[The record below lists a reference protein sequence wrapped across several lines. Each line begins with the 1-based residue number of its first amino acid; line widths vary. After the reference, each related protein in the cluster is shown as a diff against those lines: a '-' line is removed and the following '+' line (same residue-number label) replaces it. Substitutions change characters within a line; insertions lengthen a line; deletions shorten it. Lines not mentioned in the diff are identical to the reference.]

1 MIRRLALAIAL
12 ALLAPVAGAQPRVAS
27 LPPDGAATIQLAA
40 RTLPAQ
46 VAGPTRERLQRAFE
60 AARAGRWAEAHAAA
74 QGHPVAAKTLRWMEL
89 LRGSPGFDMLAE
101 FLAANPDWPL
111 RETLLRRAEE
121 ASAGIAD
128 DARVRA
134 WFADRVPATG
144 AGALR
149 LADAHRR
156 GGDAE
161 AATRLVRDA
170 WRGMALAERTEKDML
185 QRFGHVLTTDD
196 HVARADR
203 LVWDRQFAEARRIL
217 KLLPPERRLLAEARM
232 RLARDTDDAAD
243 FVQRVPG
250 ELRRDPGL
258 LFERARYNRRNGH
271 DDLALSIHLGARA
284 PLGRPELWWRE
295 RDVIARRLLREG
307 RATEALAL
315 VAATHGLGPE
325 HGQAHAD
332 ARFLEG
338 WIALRRTGD
347 PARARDA
354 FAQLQRAARLPVT
367 QARGAY
373 WLGRAHEALGEA
385 ATAREWYR
393 RAGAFDATF
402 YGQKALLRM
411 PPGERQVADD
421 LPAPTAEE
429 RARIERGELGR
440 AAVLLAD
447 VGEHETVKHFVRRLI
462 DIARTP
468 GEHRVAA
475 QIALGLG
482 RPDLAVSVAKRA
494 AQRAGVSLPD
504 EGWPT
509 IRLPPGSAPER
520 ALVLAT
526 IRQESAFEADAVS
539 PAGARGL
546 MQLMPPTA
554 RAMAEQLG
562 LAAGHA
568 PQRLTA
574 DPLYNMTLGQAYLAG
589 LLADYNGSLV
599 VALAAYN
606 AGPGRVAQWLRE
618 HGDPRAD
625 DVDPLD
631 WIEMIAFDETRNYVQ
646 RVSENLSVYRR
657 KLGHRDWIAALERDF
672 ARTAR

>member
-1 MIRRLALAIAL
+1 MIRRFVLAAAIV
-12 ALLAPVAGAQPRVAS
+12 LLAAPAGAEPRVAA
-27 LPPDGAATIQLAA
+27 LPADAAAAGRLAA
-40 RTLPAQ
+40 RTLPPQ
-46 VAGPTRERLQRAFE
+46 VSGATRERLVKAFD
-60 AARAGRWAEAHAAA
+60 AARAGRWAEAHQAAA
-74 QGHPVAAKTLRWMEL
+74 GQPLAAKTLRWLEL
-89 LRGSPGFDMLAE
+89 LRGGPGFDALTE

-111 RETLLRRAEE
+111 RETLLRRAED
-121 ASAGIAD
+121 ASAAVAD
-128 DARVRA
+128 DARILA
-134 WFADRVPATG
+134 WYADRSPATG

-156 GGDAE
+156 GGNAE
-161 AATRLVRDA
+161 VAARIARDA
-170 WRGMALAERTEKDML
+170 WRGMALAERTEKDLL
-185 QRFGHVLTTDD
+185 QRFGHVLTTAD
-196 HVARADR
+196 HVARVDR
-203 LVWDRQFAEARRIL
+203 LIWERQFPEARRIMR
-217 KLLPPERRLLAEARM
+217 LLPPERRTLAEARI
-232 RLARDTDDAAD
+232 RLARDTHDAAD
-243 FVQRVPG
+243 LVPRVPS

-271 DDLALSIHLGARA
+271 DDLALAIHLDARA

-295 RDVIARRLLREG
+295 RDPVARRLLREG
-307 RATEALAL
+307 RAAEALAL

-385 ATAREWYR
+385 EAARGWYR
-393 RAGAFDATF
+393 RAAAFDATF
-402 YGQKALLRM
+402 YGQVAQLRL
-411 PPGERQVADD
+411 PPAERRIVVDE
-421 LPAPTAEE
+421 PSPTADE
-429 RARIERGELGR
+429 RARIERGEIGR

-447 VGEHETVKHFVRRLI
+447 VGDHDAVKHFLRRLI

-468 GEHRVAA
+468 GEHRAAA
-475 QIALGLG
+475 QLAIGLG
-482 RPDLAVSVAKRA
+482 RPDLAVSLAKRA

-509 IRLPPGSAPER
+509 IRLPAGNAPER

-539 PAGARGL
+539 SAGARGL

-554 RAMAEQLG
+554 RAMAQRLG
-562 LAAGHA
+562 LAHGHD

-589 LLADYNGSLV
+589 LLTDYDGSHV
-599 VALAAYN
+599 IALAAYN
-606 AGPGRVAQWLRE
+606 AGPGRVSQWIRE

-625 DVDPLD
+625 DVDPID

-646 RVSENLSVYRR
+646 RVTENLSVYRR

-672 ARTAR
+672 ARAGR